1 LGEEDKT
8 LLNALTHSLLLR
20 DRLQEE
26 VATLRDASPTTSG
39 TALTLKAGGPGQ
51 GQRSEEER
59 EEWERVEEQR
69 RKHKARE
76 GEIDEREREVM
87 RRERWVVEEMR

>member
-1 LGEEDKT
+1 M
-8 LLNALTHSLLLR
+8 
-20 DRLQEE
+20 QEE
-26 VATLRDASPTTSG
+26 VATLRDASPTASG
-39 TALTLKAGGPGQ
+39 TALTLKAGGQ
-51 GQRSEEER
+51 GQRPEEER
-59 EEWERVEEQR
+59 EEWDRVEEQR

>member
-1 LGEEDKT
+1 MVEEDKT

-39 TALTLKAGGPGQ
+39 TALTLKAGAQ

-59 EEWERVEEQR
+59 EEWDRVEEQR